1 MAAAV
6 LRELL
11 GHAAFRP
18 YQEAC
23 IARLLAADDVLAILP
38 TGGGKSVIYQVPA
51 LLRHAQDP
59 ELQCLV
65 VAPLVS
71 LIADQMSAL
80 NARLRLAA
88 GGIRPR
94 AGGPGGPV
102 AARFAPGARAPF
114 LFITPEALRGAHEAV
129 GALRLSLLVVDE
141 AHCISAHGRAFREAY
156 RELTCLRALHPTVP
170 LCALTAT
177 ASAGVGRD
185 VALQLGLRGAPE
197 VRAPLDRA
205 NLRLSVV
212 SRRQLADDVGAL
224 LGHLSAGQGIVYFPT
239 QREVERGAQ
248 LLAARGLDVAAYH
261 AGLDAAVRQAV
272 QERFVAGTLQCM
284 AATLAFGMGVDVPG
298 VRCIVHYG
306 LPGALESYVQEIG
319 RAGRDGAPAACV
331 LFWTGA
337 DACTRTRLAQSSLDP
352 ALAGQG
358 LREMLAFV
366 QAGRCLR
373 QQLAE
378 KFGDAATGPCSA
390 RGGEVCGN
398 CAAPPG
404 QYAEYGADARA
415 LLRTVQLVHAGA
427 TKQLDY
433 HCGHAGKDVQELRQK
448 HGGLLCGSGAHRP
461 LSWWKALHERLRSAG
476 YVTCNVHGAYTLAPP
491 GLEALAEDDVP
502 VVLPEI
508 EVAAPRGSK
517 RPAPAPAAG
526 PAPAGRAALLE
537 LRAAQAKLQK
547 CQPYLIFNNQVL
559 DNLLTA
565 RPDSEAALLRV
576 AGIGPAKVSAYGRL
590 ILAALGGARDD
601 LRGPA

>member
-185 VALQLGLRGAPE
+185 VALQLGLRGAAE

-366 QAGRCLR
+366 QAGRCGSSWR
-373 QQLAE
+373 RSS
-378 KFGDAATGPCSA
+378 ATRP
-390 RGGEVCGN
+390 R
-398 CAAPPG
+398 
-404 QYAEYGADARA
+404 ARA
-415 LLRTVQLVHAGA
+415 
-427 TKQLDY
+427 
-433 HCGHAGKDVQELRQK
+433 
-448 HGGLLCGSGAHRP
+448 
-461 LSWWKALHERLRSAG
+461 
-476 YVTCNVHGAYTLAPP
+476 
-491 GLEALAEDDVP
+491 
-502 VVLPEI
+502 
-508 EVAAPRGSK
+508 
-517 RPAPAPAAG
+517 APAAAKSAATAPPRPG
-526 PAPAGRAALLE
+526 STRSTAPTRGRCCAPCSSCTRAPRSSSTTTAATPARTCRSCGRSTAACS
-537 LRAAQAKLQK
+537 AAAA
-547 CQPYLIFNNQVL
+547 P
-559 DNLLTA
+559 TA
-565 RPDSEAALLRV
+565 RSP
-576 AGIGPAKVSAYGRL
+576 GGRRCTS
-590 ILAALGGARDD
+590 GCAR
-601 LRGPA
+601 RAT